1 MIAWRNSEAAQAG
14 VPVYTIIQQKAIL
27 GIVNLLPVDVPSLVR
42 IPYFGKKGAEK
53 YGDVL
58 LNMVNNYVKENN
70 VERPEMPEPSKK
82 KIKEEIVTTKP
93 DATVIVKTPKQDT
106 KEVSFSMFRQ
116 GMNIEEIAKARELV
130 TGTIAGHLEHYVRS
144 GVIRINDLVPQEK
157 VDKITQY
164 LQQHADAPS
173 ITLIKA
179 GLGDDVSYA
188 DIRLVMASLH

>member
-1 MIAWRNSEAAQAG
+1 
-14 VPVYTIIQQKAIL
+14 
-27 GIVNLLPVDVPSLVR
+27 
-42 IPYFGKKGAEK
+42 
-53 YGDVL
+53 
-58 LNMVNNYVKENN
+58 
-70 VERPEMPEPSKK
+70 
-82 KIKEEIVTTKP
+82 
-93 DATVIVKTPKQDT
+93 
-106 KEVSFSMFRQ
+106 MFRQ

-173 ITLIKA
+173 ITLVKA

-188 DIRLVMASLH
+188 DIRLVMASLSKA